1 MSINVVVREGNL
13 TKDPTYFAGAG
24 DKKSFASL
32 RVASYGGKDKD
43 GEKLTIY
50 ASVKCY
56 GFLADQIKDLTKGDT
71 VVFSGRVVAD
81 PYEQD
86 GKTVESESVVADNLT
101 YRKKGENSAASEG
114 SEKKAT
120 KKATK
125 PKAEGEEIPF

>member
-13 TKDPTYFAGAG
+13 TKDLNYFAGAG
-24 DKKSFASL
+24 EKKSFASL

-56 GFLADQIKDLTKGDT
+56 GFLADQIKDLAKGDT

-86 GKTVESESVVADNLT
+86 GKTVESESIIADSIT
-101 YRKKGENSAASEG
+101 YRKKGENSAAASEG

-120 KKATK
+120 KKA
-125 PKAEGEEIPF
+125 PKAKDEAEIPF

>member
-13 TKDPTYFAGAG
+13 TKDVTYFAGAG
-24 DKKSFASL
+24 EKKSFASL

-56 GFLADQIKDLTKGDT
+56 GFLADQVKDLTKGDT
-71 VVFSGRVVAD
+71 VVFNGRVVSD

-86 GKTVESESVVADNLT
+86 GKMVESESIVATDLT
-101 YRKKGENSAASEG
+101 YRKKGEYSATEG

-120 KKATK
+120 KSTKAKSDET
-125 PKAEGEEIPF
+125 AIPF

>member
-13 TKDPTYFAGAG
+13 TKDPSYFSSSGE
-24 DKKSFASL
+24 KKSFASM

-43 GEKLTIY
+43 GNKLTIY

-71 VVFSGRVVAD
+71 VVFQGRVVAE
-81 PYEQD
+81 PYEHD
-86 GKTVESESVVADNLT
+86 GRTIEAEGIVADSIT
-101 YRKKGENSAASEG
+101 YRKKGENSATEG

-120 KKATK
+120 KKSK
-125 PKAEGEEIPF
+125 PKADGEEIPF

>member
-101 YRKKGENSAASEG
+101 YRKKGENASPEG

-120 KKATK
+120 KKAPK